1 MNQPTPT
8 AWNEPSQ
15 LRNFLA
21 RFQYMFPLVGSDR
34 RRAYVF
40 FRGWMPTFAQMCGQI
55 DINLGDDKRDFG
67 WARIREK
74 SGAPSLSYQMCGHA
88 RHVIHAH
95 RPDEV
100 TRIVCAPADSFDP
113 SAVEIQ
119 EVVLRG
125 EVTLR
130 QSCIVCGAPSIITN
144 ACGPWASLCANHRT
158 GTFLKGLIGSSVW
171 TAAEL
176 REEPIG

>member
-1 MNQPTPT
+1 MNQPTSA
-8 AWNEPSQ
+8 AWNEPTQ
-15 LRNFLA
+15 LGDFLA
-21 RFQYMFPLVGSDR
+21 RFPYMFPLEGRDR

-40 FRGWMPTFAQMCGQI
+40 FRGWMPTFAQMCEQI
-55 DINLGDDKRDFG
+55 DISLGDDKRGFA

-74 SGAPSLSYQMCGHA
+74 FGAPSLSYQMRGQA

-95 RPDEV
+95 RPHEV

-113 SAVEIQ
+113 SAVEVQ

-130 QSCIVCGAPSIITN
+130 QSCIVCGSASIITN
-144 ACGPWASLCANHRT
+144 AGGPWASLCTEHRSPA
-158 GTFLKGLIGSSVW
+158 FLEDLGDRAASVW
-171 TAAEL
+171 SAAQL
-176 REEPIG
+176 CMD